1 MANGAAHRLGAALA
15 VGGVAL
21 IAHND
26 QAEPSAEPLAAAGI
40 AYMSGTLPDILEPA
54 YHPNHRQFCHSL
66 AFAGMVGF
74 GMYKAYKYKPETTMQ
89 EWLRFAVLAIG
100 GAYLVHLAM
109 DGTTPKGL
117 PIL

>member
-1 MANGAAHRLGAALA
+1 MASGSAHRLGAALT
-15 VGGVAL
+15 VGTVAL
-21 IAHND
+21 IAD
-26 QAEPSAEPLAAAGI
+26 DRQAEPSATPLAAAGI
-40 AYMSGTLPDILEPA
+40 AYVSGTLPDILEPA

-66 AFAGMVGF
+66 VFAGMVSL
-74 GMYKAYKYKPETTMQ
+74 GMYKAYKWQPESTLQ
-89 EWLRFAVLAIG
+89 EWLRLAALAVG

>member
-21 IAHND
+21 IAGND
-26 QAEPSAEPLAAAGI
+26 QAEPSAKPLAAAGI

>member
-21 IAHND
+21 IADHD
-26 QAEPSAEPLAAAGI
+26 QAEPSAKWLAAAGI

-66 AFAGMVGF
+66 VFAGMVCF
-74 GMYKAYKYKPETTMQ
+74 GMYKTYRFKPETTMQ
-89 EWLRFAVLAIG
+89 EWLRFTALAIG
-100 GAYLVHLAM
+100 GAYLMHLIM